1 MNDVFTRGWI
11 NLSIQWGLDSFS
23 NYIDEMEDI
32 LSVQL
37 KKLEKKYKEEIKNIS
52 EDQAEDLF
60 EYNYADQVSYLKD
73 DFPNILRKSFVTS
86 LYSFLEQQLG
96 KICEQVQL
104 ARLDDSKIRSGIFNY
119 YEYLTDEVRVDFDT
133 LNEAWSKIE
142 KINKIRNHIVHNG
155 DDTLNKVK
163 SPQSKEEKR
172 NNAAIDAYLYFNL
185 AKEDKVYNDFLI
197 SENKANKL
205 KYDIKISSDFCEEI
219 LNITRVFFDT
229 LTNLLKDYKKS

>member
-1 MNDVFTRGWI
+1 MNNVFTRGWI
-11 NLSIQWGLDSFS
+11 NLSIQWGLDGFS
-23 NYIDEMEDI
+23 NYIDEMEEI

-37 KKLEKKYKEEIKNIS
+37 KKLEKEYKEETKNIS

-60 EYNYADQVSYLKD
+60 DYNYADKVSYLKD
-73 DFPNILRKSFVTS
+73 EFPNILRKSFVTS

-104 ARLDDSKIRSGIFNY
+104 ARQDDSKIRTGIFY
-119 YEYLTDEVRVDFDT
+119 SHKYLTKEVRVDFDT

-155 DDTLNKVK
+155 EDTLNKVTDPK
-163 SPQSKEEKR
+163 SKKDEK
-172 NNAAIDAYLYFNL
+172 NNETLDAFIYYNL
-185 AKEDKVYNDFLI
+185 AKEDKDYNDFLK
-197 SENKANKL
+197 SENKVHKL

-219 LNITRVFFDT
+219 LSDTREFFDT
-229 LTNLLKDYKKS
+229 LTNLLKDHQA